1 MGWKFL
7 ILITSRACFFLQNL
21 LSPQPEDKNKKGVLL
36 AMLVIMFILST
47 VALNIAIFS
56 PPERGPRV
64 TGERWW
70 KIKIQISTKICLDS
84 KYLICLIPHSN
95 LLRSMVAGYQVPLH
109 HDYDDD
115 NLHLV
120 ADHELVVDDTKTG
133 LTVLDVRTGV
143 KTVLLTRSIMVGHVL
158 GLLCIVY
165 CLLCYIY
172 SVLFTL
178 YHVLCTVYCIMYCV
192 LSIM

>member
-1 MGWKFL
+1 
-7 ILITSRACFFLQNL
+7 
-21 LSPQPEDKNKKGVLL
+21 
-36 AMLVIMFILST
+36 MFRL
-47 VALNIAIFS
+47 
-56 PPERGPRV
+56 
-64 TGERWW
+64 
-70 KIKIQISTKICLDS
+70 QIS
-84 KYLICLIPHSN
+84 H
-95 LLRSMVAGYQVPLH
+95 LLNSSFKSSPFNGSWVSGTPH

-158 GLLCIVY
+158 GILCIVY

-172 SVLFTL
+172 SVLFSL
-178 YHVLCTVYCIMYCV
+178 YHVLCTVYCVMYCV
-192 LSIM
+192 LFIM